1 MNLGLTMML
10 KSMGIDM
17 EEIQT
22 YGRQAGEVVTDF
34 RTRLERIESDLKRLI
49 QLMEKD
55 NERRDASG
63 TGEIPGEKIIA
74 ADEPGE
80 TETVR
85 ILPASWP

>member
-34 RTRLERIESDLKRLI
+34 RTRLERIESALTRLTL
-49 QLMEKD
+49 LMETD
-55 NERRDASG
+55 SGRRNG
-63 TGEIPGEKIIA
+63 TDDKLPGEESSKA
-74 ADEPGE
+74 REQDE